1 MKNEVLDIGCGAYC
15 LPGATGIDHKA
26 YPGVSVVHD
35 MNQAPW
41 PLPAAQFQKFRCQH
55 VIEHIRNLEVLT
67 QEIYRLAKP
76 GATIDFITPHY
87 SSYAS
92 WGDYTHVHHFA
103 LGSIP
108 QLFEMVLG
116 KDKFIV
122 VKNELKFTGS
132 GLDIFGWLIYKWS
145 KKKYEKHFAWIFPAN
160 EIHTS
165 IEIVK

>member
-1 MKNEVLDIGCGAYC
+1 MKQETLDIGCGPYC
-15 LPGATGIDHKA
+15 LPDAVGIDIRS

-41 PLPAAQFQKFRCQH
+41 PIQENQFRQIRCQH
-55 VIEHIRNLEVLT
+55 VIEHIANLEALT
-67 QEIYRLAKP
+67 KEIFRLSQN
-76 GATIDFITPHY
+76 GARVDFITPHY

-92 WGDYTHVHHFA
+92 WGDPTHLHHFA

-108 QLFEMVLG
+108 QLFDMILGAGKFRVL
-116 KDKFIV
+116 
-122 VKNELKFTGS
+122 KNEIRFSGS
-132 GLDIFGWLIYKWS
+132 GLDLFGWLIYKVS

-165 IEIVK
+165 IEIIK